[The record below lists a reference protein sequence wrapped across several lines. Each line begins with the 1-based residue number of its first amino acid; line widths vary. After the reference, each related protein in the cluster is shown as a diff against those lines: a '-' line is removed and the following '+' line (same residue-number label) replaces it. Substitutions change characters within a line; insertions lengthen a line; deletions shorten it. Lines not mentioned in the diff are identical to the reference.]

1 MDIQAKLGTA
11 RTLLNE
17 LGNALTN
24 LVNVAPE
31 VFEDPELKSRLEDF
45 RQVYDEAIKRLAKPS
60 LRIATIGTTS
70 SGKSTIVNALI
81 GRRIAPIEAGEM
93 SGGVLRIEHSEDCCL
108 KIHATEGAV
117 WETGEW
123 KDLSDDEIYSRIQA
137 AMHIYHQARR
147 KKDYIAPQIEVNL
160 PILPACDRILSG
172 LPKDLGVELVDL
184 PGLKSVQDQKNLEVI
199 QPLVGK
205 AFSLVAL
212 DYLQVDEEHR
222 HKLLNELKE
231 VVQFLQGRTE
241 SMIFILNRVDNHG
254 SDDLP
259 LDERVEKL
267 RQEIKETLSLSEL
280 PDIIPF
286 NARLLYY
293 AQCAWGHNSLN
304 SSSNVSSEIRLKLL
318 KALVKDCASKIE
330 EQVSG
335 KRELRRWF
343 DEIKYDL
350 DDNHHIDDEKVSKI
364 VEYAI
369 EWSGGKSLWD
379 CIKLR
384 LEESFNELIILPTLI
399 NLFNFYDSFSYAL
412 NIKINTSKITNINEV
427 KDKQLELINFRQKFP
442 SLISNISDDFDQT
455 IKFYIKTFKSKDVNL
470 ITRTLEEAK
479 DKGLIGIQNF
489 STIVKDIEIDLM
501 ETIIN
506 PIRDA
511 FNVKDRAFDL
521 KDKLGEN
528 IAPYLAEDIA
538 REYDY
543 ISLRLN
549 DFEKQDSYLI
559 KRAKVGDTKKLKEL
573 EHNEKYVRLFYQNI
587 KSALISR
594 SEYVLQAREKD
605 FLLSLES
612 LIDKQLERLTFSIE
626 EEYLEYLDIENVIM
640 SDIRKELNQNF
651 TKLPENFFN
660 LDSKVQQNQLSKNEK
675 TGKQAKTMSKEVGSC
690 LDKKTENYTIYVDKY
705 EDIQYKQLQIPNTD
719 MMAKQW
725 ADGIENSK
733 YGKNGLWDI
742 LFEWSTD
749 NLKYI
754 HHLFENSLS
763 NVIDLVE
770 RLLKEQL
777 EKVQLQELELE
788 KFAMLEDSHTLIN
801 DIRQK
806 LAQEINN

>member
-1 MDIQAKLGTA
+1 
-11 RTLLNE
+11 
-17 LGNALTN
+17 
-24 LVNVAPE
+24 
-31 VFEDPELKSRLEDF
+31 
-45 RQVYDEAIKRLAKPS
+45 
-60 LRIATIGTTS
+60 
-70 SGKSTIVNALI
+70 
-81 GRRIAPIEAGEM
+81 
-93 SGGVLRIEHSEDCCL
+93 
-108 KIHATEGAV
+108 
-117 WETGEW
+117 
-123 KDLSDDEIYSRIQA
+123 
-137 AMHIYHQARR
+137 
-147 KKDYIAPQIEVNL
+147 
-160 PILPACDRILSG
+160 
-172 LPKDLGVELVDL
+172 
-184 PGLKSVQDQKNLEVI
+184 
-199 QPLVGK
+199 
-205 AFSLVAL
+205 
-212 DYLQVDEEHR
+212 
-222 HKLLNELKE
+222 
-231 VVQFLQGRTE
+231 
-241 SMIFILNRVDNHG
+241 
-254 SDDLP
+254 
-259 LDERVEKL
+259 
-267 RQEIKETLSLSEL
+267 
-280 PDIIPF
+280 
-286 NARLLYY
+286 LYY

-350 DDNHHIDDEKVSKI
+350 DDNYHIDDEKVRKI

-399 NLFNFYDSFSYAL
+399 NVFNFYDSFSYAL
-412 NIKINTSKITNINEV
+412 NVKINTSKITNINEV

-489 STIVKDIEIDLM
+489 STIVKDIEIDLI

-587 KSALISR
+587 KNALISR

-660 LDSKVQQNQLSKNEK
+660 LVW
-675 TGKQAKTMSKEVGSC
+675 V
-690 LDKKTENYTIYVDKY
+690 
-705 EDIQYKQLQIPNTD
+705 
-719 MMAKQW
+719 
-725 ADGIENSK
+725 
-733 YGKNGLWDI
+733 
-742 LFEWSTD
+742 
-749 NLKYI
+749 
-754 HHLFENSLS
+754 
-763 NVIDLVE
+763 
-770 RLLKEQL
+770 
-777 EKVQLQELELE
+777 
-788 KFAMLEDSHTLIN
+788 
-801 DIRQK
+801 
-806 LAQEINN
+806 